1 MFALF
6 GVSTDDDGRRHNYTH
21 VTLPLP
27 YNRYISSHNNFMTVN
42 INWKEGQKHEIYVLD
57 MLDAQLQGPAM

>member
-6 GVSTDDDGRRHNYTH
+6 GMSADDDDTTTH

-42 INWKEGQKHEIYVLD
+42 INLKEGQKHEIYVLD
-57 MLDAQLQGPAM
+57 MLDAQLQGPSM